1 MLAHFYNKPQHEVL
15 EYIAR
20 TYPAAFLVF
29 LVGQGIYGYQGGDY
43 WPAIEKALDIHVDQV
58 AFGRTLE
65 RLLHWFH
72 LPLFHE
78 LQERAFRYV
87 SLILAHGGIPV
98 YSLNDYFSQ
107 IVLPCATKP
116 QFVGLD
122 GQELIDEI
130 LKSSASRNVDK
141 PILYFLEYGGQAAV
155 NLLERSRSTL
165 LAWQKNPQDFH
176 VEETGLPGHIVSFF
190 NEWARLHPID
200 ALTMTKTRSRYKR
213 PVLCLDPWG
222 LGVFLRLP
230 AQPISNLTGGSAT
243 WEVQTGDVY
252 HETFHPRNLRTG
264 DRFETKEMMVRLGQ
278 IADQVTVR
286 LEVSGQEYNWSI
298 QGYSPEH
305 PILAFEPE
313 DGSLQSHLYSRV
325 LWLLIPKH
333 LHLRV
338 VEGEGDCLEELPPLP
353 GIWGRLRAECW
364 DLSQA
369 RKVGLFQND
378 QLVRDVIVRGQE
390 KVQPPSLEEGTRLL
404 PADPDQLPF
413 YCGKLPILK
422 IPLSR
427 PDEREAELKRW
438 RLSIEPS
445 GEAIPNQII
454 VTCLADLDR
463 AAIRWDG
470 GTVIIMFDQPT
481 LLGPRA
487 AGTFQVSINGPLG
500 HDAHFTFSYWPEF
513 EVEGL
518 HALYLPDPVKGPA
531 SAFLQV
537 RTALLD
543 RIVSVSATDGI
554 SVRQE
559 RSGLHTIEV
568 AGSTST
574 ARLALVRDS
583 VQGMAVRVPIQLSI
597 RRLRWRVVRDN
608 GLIDQWL
615 AQPLSLPLHA
625 LLQDQSPLLIVDL
638 PPNHNEEDI
647 THLELALKDIQ
658 GKILQV
664 VKSVN
669 RSGRPAGRFWRFD
682 LNDFKHALDVSDS
695 PIFRIELSSKGKDR
709 PVDAFALPVMIL
721 TKEIQIKA
729 VEGDGYASDQM
740 SHFYLGWK
748 EAYRLRSRA
757 VYLWSL
763 FRPWV
768 PPVVVTIPDD
778 ADGEFEFS
786 LPADQ
791 AVGGQYRAA
800 IVVVDPWAGPPPPAM
815 PPPAGTPGT
824 VDIELTSAQERL
836 KILRREINAS
846 TATITTQ
853 IAYRMEASLIYRV
866 IGDLVAARR
875 DLVWCCQN
883 AYLMPA
889 RELLSLEDVL
899 AASAFE
905 DLRAELGTVIMRHDT
920 MERILTSLEDRVI
933 SQDELQALFGLAPDA
948 HNWPVE
954 TCALLVQVEDPA
966 IRYQALYQLLNRDTH
981 KAVLA
986 VLDLMDEMSLSLEE
1000 AVEFLVEEKPLAL
1013 EQLRTIAPDNPLA
1026 KQLMRALSQF
1036 DYYSGLPQ
1044 IKPGTWV
1051 LTNAGWGRIE
1061 EIIDP
1066 RSHYSIEAFMEGEG
1080 AYILGVELH
1089 LNEDVDGEKAVI
1101 DMGKAEITF
1110 PRANRIY
1117 LCSRC
1122 GQFASGNFRRYKN
1135 HLMQHENAEVP
1146 PPIQASKIR
1155 LSLLEFHLSLKGRS

>member
-1 MLAHFYNKPQHEVL
+1 MLDH
-15 EYIAR
+15 IIR
-20 TYPAAFLVF
+20 SYPASFLVF
-29 LVGQGIYGYQGGDY
+29 LVGHGIYGYQGGDY
-43 WPAIEKALDIHVDQV
+43 WEAVEKALSCVVDQV
-58 AFGRTLE
+58 AFGRLFE
-65 RLLHWFH
+65 GFLRWFR
-72 LPLFHE
+72 LPLFPE

-107 IVLPCATKP
+107 IVLPCATRP

-122 GQELIDEI
+122 GQDLIDEI
-130 LKSSASRNVDK
+130 LKSSNSRNVDK
-141 PILYFLEYGGQAAV
+141 PILYFFEYGGQAAI
-155 NLLERSRSTL
+155 NLLERSRSAL
-165 LAWQKNPQDFH
+165 MAWQKNPHDFQ
-176 VEETGLPGHIVSFF
+176 VEETGLPGHIVSFL

-200 ALTMTKTRSRYKR
+200 ALTMTKTRGRYKR

-230 AQPISNLTGGSAT
+230 AQPMSNLAGGSVT
-243 WEVQTGDVY
+243 WEVQIGDIY
-252 HETFHPRNLRTG
+252 CETFQPRSLRTG
-264 DRFETKEMMVRLGQ
+264 ERFETKEMMVRLGQ
-278 IADQVTVR
+278 IADQVIVR
-286 LEVSGQEYNWSI
+286 LEVNGQEYNWSI
-298 QGYSPEH
+298 QGSSPEH

-313 DGSLQSHLYSRV
+313 DGSLQNHLYARA
-325 LWLLIPKH
+325 LWLLIPKY
-333 LHLRV
+333 LRLRV

-353 GIWGRLRAECW
+353 GSWGKMRAECW

-390 KVQPPSLEEGTRLL
+390 KVQPSSLDEGTRLL
-404 PADPDQLPF
+404 PADSGQLPF

-427 PDEREAELKRW
+427 PDDREAELKRW

-454 VTCLADLDR
+454 ATCLADLDR
-463 AAIRWDG
+463 SAIRWDG
-470 GTVIIMFDQPT
+470 DTVIILLDQLM

-487 AGTFQVSINGPLG
+487 AGTFQVYLNGPLG
-500 HDAHFTFSYWPEF
+500 HDAHFSFSYWPEF

-518 HALYLPDPVKGPA
+518 HALYLPDPVKGPE
-531 SAFLQV
+531 SAFLHV

-543 RIVSVSATDGI
+543 QIVPVSASDGI
-554 SVRQE
+554 SVQQE

-568 AGSTST
+568 SGSIST
-574 ARLALVRDS
+574 ARLVLARES
-583 VQGMAVRVPIQLSI
+583 VQGMAVRVPIQLGI

-615 AQPLSLPLHA
+615 TKPLSLPLHA

-638 PPNHNEEDI
+638 PPHHDEETI

-664 VKSVN
+664 VKSTN
-669 RSGRPAGRFWRFD
+669 RSGRQAGRFWRFD
-682 LNDFKHALDVSDS
+682 LNDIKHALDVSDS
-695 PIFRIELSSKGKDR
+695 PIFRIELSSKCKDNQTD
-709 PVDAFALPVMIL
+709 VFSLPVMLL
-721 TKEIQIKA
+721 TKEIHVKA
-729 VEGDGYASDQM
+729 VEGEGYASDQM

-800 IVVVDPWAGPPPPAM
+800 IVVVDPWASPPPPAM

-836 KILRREINAS
+836 KILRREISAS

-853 IAYRMEASLIYRV
+853 IAYRMEASLICRV
-866 IGDLVAARR
+866 IGDLAAARR
-875 DLVWCCQN
+875 DLAWCCQN

-899 AASAFE
+899 AASTFE
-905 DLRAELGTVIMRHDT
+905 DLRSELGKAIMQHET
-920 MERILTSLEDRVI
+920 MERIQSSLQDRVI
-933 SQDELQALFGLAPDA
+933 SQDELQALLRLAPDA
-948 HNWPVE
+948 RNWPVD
-954 TCALLVQVEDPA
+954 TCALLVQVEEPVV
-966 IRYQALYQLLNRDTH
+966 RYQALYQLLNRDTH

-986 VLDLMDEMSLSLEE
+986 VLALMDEMSLSLEE
-1000 AVEFLVEEKPLAL
+1000 AVEFLVEERPLAL
-1013 EQLRTIAPDNPLA
+1013 EQLRAIAPDNPLA

-1051 LTNAGWGRIE
+1051 LTNAGWGRID

-1066 RSHYSIEAFMEGEG
+1066 RSHYSIDGFMEGEG

-1101 DMGKAEITF
+1101 DMGKAEISF

-1117 LCSRC
+1117 LCSHC
-1122 GQFASGNFRRYKN
+1122 SQFASGNYRRYKN
-1135 HLMQHENAEVP
+1135 HLMQHGNAEVT

-1155 LSLLEFHLSLKGRS
+1155 LSQLEFHLSLKGRS